1 MGWCNRLRRFPDS
14 PNSLSDKR
22 TSRQQ
27 QLENDLV
34 DTLNHVVPSLYVP
47 SPSPRQMKGFIAF
60 PCAIESRGHGQLFS
74 AHTTREGQRR
84 EGGRGS
90 KSERMSI
97 VIALSRSMKIVLGRR
112 RRRRR
117 WRSVC
122 LRLLSARVLE
132 THLAVILTPKGKR
145 RSLAVRVTVS
155 LGFYSLS

>member
-1 MGWCNRLRRFPDS
+1 
-14 PNSLSDKR
+14 
-22 TSRQQ
+22 
-27 QLENDLV
+27 
-34 DTLNHVVPSLYVP
+34 
-47 SPSPRQMKGFIAF
+47 
-60 PCAIESRGHGQLFS
+60 
-74 AHTTREGQRR
+74 
-84 EGGRGS
+84 
-90 KSERMSI
+90 
-97 VIALSRSMKIVLGRR
+97 MKIVLG